1 LIKSTYKKVDL
12 ATLLEQLLPVCV
24 TKLQGLQMDVVVLKF
39 TWQHLEERLLNVR
52 TPVAEVELTG
62 QDEHRDTSPVKKTAR
77 AFLLEHQ
84 VTSLPA
90 SVHCD
95 KVNAVSHLP
104 LGSPSPDA
112 AERTC
117 EDVIADAMKAYNAFD
132 INTAVQR
139 YAV

>member
-1 LIKSTYKKVDL
+1 
-12 ATLLEQLLPVCV
+12 
-24 TKLQGLQMDVVVLKF
+24 MDVVVLKF
-39 TWQHLEERLLNVR
+39 TWQRLEERHLNCEGNVR
-52 TPVAEVELTG
+52 TPVLEVELAE
-62 QDEHRDTSPVKKTAR
+62 QDEHSDTSPDKKTAR
-77 AFLLEHQ
+77 AFLLEQQ

-117 EDVIADAMKAYNAFD
+117 EDVIADAIEAYNAFD

-139 YAV
+139 YAVNSFFEIIGVYYR